1 MDGTGSSVQRLVE
14 GGQTC
19 CLVANLGEESGTSK
33 RSVDTGTVHDVV
45 HVVDVIVW
53 EVVLHD
59 GTELVFRHAVVVGR
73 GRTSVDDSR
82 SSASVAALTRC
93 ATLQPARSAAD
104 VKGPRAALS
113 VAIAS
118 GLTIFGAAGVLR
130 LSTEFTSDAVGLHL
144 DGSILCVSVSVVV
157 VVVVIVV
164 VAVLSAPVTAI
175 FATSSTVTP
184 LRTAES
190 SGTTTVLSS
199 HEGARE

>member
-73 GRTSVDDSR
+73 RRTSVDDSR

-157 VVVVIVV
+157 VVIVV
-164 VAVLSAPVTAI
+164 VAAVLSAPVTAV
-175 FATSSTVTP
+175 FTTSSTVTP

>member
-33 RSVDTGTVHDVV
+33 RSVDTGLVHDVV

-113 VAIAS
+113 VAVAS
-118 GLTIFGAAGVLR
+118 GLAIFGAAGVLR
-130 LSTEFTSDAVGLHL
+130 LSTEFTSDTVGLHL

-157 VVVVIVV
+157 VVIVV
-164 VAVLSAPVTAI
+164 VAAVLSAPVTAV
-175 FATSSTVTP
+175 FTTSSTVTP

>member
-1 MDGTGSSVQRLVE
+1 MNGTGTSIEWLVE

-33 RSVDTGTVHDVV
+33 RSVDTGLVHDVV

-59 GTELVFRHAVVVGR
+59 GAELVFRHAVVVGR
-73 GRTSVDDSR
+73 RRTSVDDSR

-157 VVVVIVV
+157 VVIVV
-164 VAVLSAPVTAI
+164 VAAVLSAPVTAV
-175 FATSSTVTP
+175 FTTSSTVTP